1 MGTTTCANCADEAL
15 FEYKL
20 TDEVSIHYC
29 GKHLPKFLDARK
41 KAGLLHT
48 TDSFSEVVEEA
59 MEALAPEEDVEED
72 IEDED
77 WIADDYIGDS
87 EIRY

>member
-1 MGTTTCANCADEAL
+1 MGTTTCANCADESL

-59 MEALAPEEDVEED
+59 MEVLAPEEETEEVNT
-72 IEDED
+72 EDSPTPKKKAVKKKAE
-77 WIADDYIGDS
+77 
-87 EIRY
+87 